1 MKNVLKPSAKRV
13 LIPLALTAAVT
24 AIDAAAQKNVFGS
37 GMTTLTISKEEMM
50 LLWKSLSFLKN
61 LAY

>member
-37 GMTTLTISKEEMM
+37 GLTTLTISKEEMM
-50 LLWKSLSFLKN
+50 LL
-61 LAY
+61 